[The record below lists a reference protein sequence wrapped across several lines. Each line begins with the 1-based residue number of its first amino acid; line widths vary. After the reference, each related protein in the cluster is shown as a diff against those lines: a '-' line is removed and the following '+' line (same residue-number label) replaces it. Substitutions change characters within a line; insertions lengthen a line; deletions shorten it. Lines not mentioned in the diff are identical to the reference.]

1 MISSFKV
8 KRISKRLLLL
18 SAFII
23 GTAILWYTNNLVDD
37 LRREER
43 TKVNIWAN
51 ATKQTT
57 DIDNLNEDISFV
69 FEVINH
75 NKTIPVILVDDNG
88 SILYHKNFPSKK
100 ANNID
105 YLKSQL
111 EIMKESHE
119 PIVFE
124 YADGKYNKI
133 YYKDSILLTRLKIFP
148 YVILVVISL
157 FIVTGYFAFSNSRK
171 SEQNKV
177 WAGMARE
184 TAHQIGTPLSSLMGW
199 VTLLHDQGG
208 NEEVVSEMNK
218 DISRLQMITERF
230 SKIGSQ
236 PELKNQDV
244 NTIVQR
250 SFYYMKDRSSSKI
263 NFKLDVSDH
272 AMFSFLNT
280 QLFGWVIENIMR
292 NAIDA
297 LQGKGEIKVEVKDHS
312 KNVIIDISDNGKGIK
327 SSQLKTVFEP
337 GYTTKLRGWGLGLS
351 LVKRIVED
359 YHKGQVYILHSE
371 LGKGS
376 TFRISLLKS

>member
-1 MISSFKV
+1 MISSFKI
-8 KRISKRLLLL
+8 KRISKRVLLL
-18 SAFII
+18 SAFMI
-23 GTAILWYTNNLVDD
+23 GATILWFTNNLVDD

-57 DIDNLNEDISFV
+57 DIDNLDEDISFV

-88 SILYHKNFPSKK
+88 AILYHKNFPPKK
-100 ANNID
+100 AENID
-105 YLKSQL
+105 YLESQL
-111 EIMKESHE
+111 QIMKESHE

-124 YADGKYNKI
+124 YADGKHNKI

-148 YVILVVISL
+148 YVILAVISL
-157 FIVTGYFAFSNSRK
+157 FIITGYFAFSTSRK

-199 VTLLHDQGG
+199 VTLLQDQGG
-208 NEEVVSEMNK
+208 HEEVVSEMNK

-230 SKIGSQ
+230 SKIGSH

-244 NTIVQR
+244 TSIVQR

-263 NFKLDVSDH
+263 DFKLDITEQDIFC
-272 AMFSFLNT
+272 ALNT

-297 LQGKGEIKVEVKDHS
+297 LQGKGEIKVAIKDNS

-327 SSQLKTVFEP
+327 STQLKTVFEP

-359 YHKGQVYILHSE
+359 YHKGQVYILYSE

>member
-57 DIDNLNEDISFV
+57 DIDNLDEDISFV

-208 NEEVVSEMNK
+208 NEEIVSEMNK

-272 AMFSFLNT
+272 AIFSFLNT

>member
-43 TKVNIWAN
+43 IKVNIWAN

-57 DIDNLNEDISFV
+57 DIDNLDEDISFV

-124 YADGKYNKI
+124 YADGKHNKI

-218 DISRLQMITERF
+218 DISRLQIITERF

-272 AMFSFLNT
+272 DIFSFLNT

-337 GYTTKLRGWGLGLS
+337 GYTTKIRGWGLGLS
-351 LVKRIVED
+351 LVKRIIED

>member
-1 MISSFKV
+1 MISSFKL

-23 GTAILWYTNNLVDD
+23 GTTILWYTNNLVDD

-124 YADGKYNKI
+124 YADGKHNKI

-208 NEEVVSEMNK
+208 NEEIVSEMNK
-218 DISRLQMITERF
+218 DILRLQMITERF

-244 NTIVQR
+244 NSIVQR

-263 NFKLDVSDH
+263 NFKLEISDH
-272 AMFSFLNT
+272 AIFSFLNT

-312 KNVIIDISDNGKGIK
+312 KNIIIDISDNGKGIK
-327 SSQLKTVFEP
+327 STQLKTVFEP

>member
-124 YADGKYNKI
+124 YADGKHNKI

-218 DISRLQMITERF
+218 DILRLQMITERF

-244 NTIVQR
+244 NSIVQR

-263 NFKLDVSDH
+263 NFKLEISDH
-272 AMFSFLNT
+272 AIFSFLNT

-327 SSQLKTVFEP
+327 STQLKTVFEP

>member
-8 KRISKRLLLL
+8 KRISKRILLI
-18 SAFII
+18 SALII
-23 GTAILWYTNNLVDD
+23 GTAILWFTNNLVDD

-57 DIDNLNEDISFV
+57 DIDNLDEDISFV

-75 NKTIPVILVDDNG
+75 NKTIPVILVDDTG
-88 SILYHKNFPSKK
+88 SILYHKNFPPKK
-100 ANNID
+100 ADNLD
-105 YLKSQL
+105 YLESQL
-111 EIMKESHE
+111 QIMKESHE

-124 YADGKYNKI
+124 YADGKHNKI

-157 FIVTGYFAFSNSRK
+157 FIITGYFAFSNSRK

-199 VTLLHDQGG
+199 VTLLQDQGG

-218 DISRLQMITERF
+218 DILRLQMITERF

-263 NFKLDVSDH
+263 NFQLEVSEYPI
-272 AMFSFLNT
+272 FSSLNT

-297 LQGKGEIKVEVKDHS
+297 LQGKGKIKVEVKNHS
-312 KNVIIDISDNGKGIK
+312 RNVIIDISDNGKGIK
-327 SSQLKTVFEP
+327 STQLKTVFEP

>member
-1 MISSFKV
+1 MISSFKL
-8 KRISKRLLLL
+8 KRISKQILLL

-23 GTAILWYTNNLVDD
+23 GTTILWYTNNLVDD

-124 YADGKYNKI
+124 YADGKHNKI

-148 YVILVVISL
+148 YIILVVISL

-208 NEEVVSEMNK
+208 NEEIVSEMNK
-218 DISRLQMITERF
+218 DILRLQMITERF

-244 NTIVQR
+244 NSIVQR

-263 NFKLDVSDH
+263 NFKLEISDH
-272 AMFSFLNT
+272 AIFSFLNT

-312 KNVIIDISDNGKGIK
+312 KNVSIDISDNGKGIK
-327 SSQLKTVFEP
+327 STQLKTVFEP

-359 YHKGQVYILHSE
+359 YHKGQVYILHSK

>member
-1 MISSFKV
+1 VISSFKV

-18 SAFII
+18 SALII
-23 GTAILWYTNNLVDD
+23 GTAILWFTNNLVDD

-57 DIDNLNEDISFV
+57 DIDNLDEDISFV

-75 NKTIPVILVDDNG
+75 NKTIPVILVDDAG
-88 SILYHKNFPSKK
+88 SILYHKNFPPKK
-100 ANNID
+100 ADNLD
-105 YLKSQL
+105 YLESQL
-111 EIMKESHE
+111 QIMKESHE

-124 YADGKYNKI
+124 YADGKHNKI

-157 FIVTGYFAFSNSRK
+157 FIITGYFAFSTSRK

-199 VTLLHDQGG
+199 VTLLQDQGG
-208 NEEVVSEMNK
+208 HEEVVSEMNK
-218 DISRLQMITERF
+218 DIFRLQMITERF

-244 NTIVQR
+244 TSIVKR

-263 NFKLDVSDH
+263 DFKLEGSEKTV
-272 AMFSFLNT
+272 FSSLNT

-297 LQGKGEIKVEVKDHS
+297 LQGKGEIKVAIKEHH

-327 SSQLKTVFEP
+327 STQLKTVFEP

-359 YHKGQVYILHSE
+359 YHKGKVYILRSE

-376 TFRISLLKS
+376 TFRISLLKN